1 MVISR
6 APAARRRRRRR
17 RHSEDTSRSKTV
29 LGPRKLRYQRL
40 KEWLLNRVYRQGS
53 SAKDR
58 LFDRT
63 TSIDNTTSS
72 NFTVDVTDAQTIVT
86 DVDEDTTSRQGVSVT
101 KVKRAAVDSAT
112 SNNQELKDIENERK
126 RSASSVGKTTI
137 RIGPSKK
144 LPSIEESETIQRKN
158 IAVNTERVKSVKVD
172 RVRKLPS
179 ATSKMEMNSLST
191 EKTSSVSV
199 TTVRRDLTSPKSSS
213 S

>member
-1 MVISR
+1 M
-6 APAARRRRRRR
+6 
-17 RHSEDTSRSKTV
+17 

-101 KVKRAAVDSAT
+101 KVKRAAIDSA
-112 SNNQELKDIENERK
+112 NNNNNRQSKEMENEGK
-126 RSASSVGKTTI
+126 RLASSVRNRTI
-137 RIGPSKK
+137 RVAPLKK
-144 LPSIEESETIQRKN
+144 LPSVEEGDAIQSS
-158 IAVNTERVKSVKVD
+158 SVEMD
-172 RVRKLPS
+172 RI
-179 ATSKMEMNSLST
+179 SKQLEPEMCLST
-191 EKTSSVSV
+191 RKINTAKSVSV
-199 TTVRRDLTSPKSSS
+199 TIVPKESTVPRSQSGSS
-213 S
+213 